1 MDDHDDQADLSE
13 RDLSGIADE
22 DLTEAERAELKRRMD
37 DFVERM
43 QLERYKEPAK
53 EPKPQPKRF
62 MRWDPATI
70 ARRH

>member
-1 MDDHDDQADLSE
+1 MTDDDTEDLSE

-22 DLTEAERAELKRRMD
+22 DLSEAERAELKRRMD

-43 QLERYKEPAK
+43 RLERYKDPATK
-53 EPKPQPKRF
+53 PKPRPKRF